1 MPTFLI
7 PLHEF
12 NTCHTPSGA
21 DGGQFC
27 SGPDR
32 GAGDSQAKST
42 AYVKKL
48 GAMGY
53 PNPIND
59 RETVI
64 DNEILI
70 EAWPLE
76 DSVYLTGLRSVTH
89 GKGAGTRVMTRLVTL
104 ADEMGVTLTLSPRPM
119 AVAPGQKKIPAKKLV
134 EFYRRFGFEGSGRS
148 EMRRRPQ
155 GA

>member
-1 MPTFLI
+1 MPVFLA

-12 NTCHTPSGA
+12 NPCHSPDNGE
-21 DGGQFC
+21 FC
-27 SGPDR
+27 ST

-42 AYVKKL
+42 AYVEKL
-48 GAMGY
+48 WAMGY

-59 RETVI
+59 RETII

-76 DSVYLTGLRSVTH
+76 DSVYLTGLRAVAH
-89 GKGAGTRVMTRLVTL
+89 GKGAGTRVMTRLVQL
-104 ADEMGVTLTLSPRPM
+104 ADEMGVTLTLSPRPLE
-119 AVAPGQKKIPAKKLV
+119 VPRGQKKIPAKKLV
-134 EFYRRFGFEGSGRS
+134 EFYKRFGFTGSGRT